1 MDSLLNIL
9 EKRHNDHARNG
20 QCRVNI
26 FIEFLQKLCF
36 SPKAQFDLEV
46 DPLEFGPDKI
56 MFKTCDT
63 LDELLLVIN
72 FMVKHKMKV
81 TGKLFV
87 TFFR

>member
-1 MDSLLNIL
+1 MC
-9 EKRHNDHARNG
+9 A
-20 QCRVNI
+20 
-26 FIEFLQKLCF
+26 
-36 SPKAQFDLEV
+36 LEV

-72 FMVKHKMKV
+72 FMVKHKMEV